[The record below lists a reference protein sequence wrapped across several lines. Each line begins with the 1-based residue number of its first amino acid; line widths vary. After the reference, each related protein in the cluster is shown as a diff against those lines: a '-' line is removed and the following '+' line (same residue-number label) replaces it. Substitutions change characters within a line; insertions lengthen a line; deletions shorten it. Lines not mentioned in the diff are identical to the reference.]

1 MAEKTGCPIVPIAMW
16 KNDDIFEAQ
25 FPKVKAKTVTVYY
38 GEPIKIE
45 ELSKE
50 ERKKVGV
57 LVRGRIEQMLTEIQ

>member
-1 MAEKTGCPIVPIAMW
+1 MWPIVPIAMW

-25 FPKVKAKTVTVYY
+25 FPRIKANRVTVYY
-38 GEPIKIE
+38 GEPIRME

-57 LVRGRIEQMLTEIQ
+57 LVRGKIEEMLTEIR